1 MDKKNLNKNNIIDH
15 RATLFYMVLGS
26 NIVFKIVGEGVIVKE
41 EAFVCDY
48 TDIVIFVGVI
58 KSHETREKTKIHTHI
73 QKRNTNAHRNEAK
86 YANVVC
92 LHFTTKNNEYEQEE

>member
-1 MDKKNLNKNNIIDH
+1 
-15 RATLFYMVLGS
+15 MVLGS

-58 KSHETREKTKIHTHI
+58 KSHETREKTKIHTHTY
-73 QKRNTNAHRNEAK
+73 KREIRTHTETKPNMQMLFVYILQPKTMSTSRKNRN
-86 YANVVC
+86 
-92 LHFTTKNNEYEQEE
+92 KN